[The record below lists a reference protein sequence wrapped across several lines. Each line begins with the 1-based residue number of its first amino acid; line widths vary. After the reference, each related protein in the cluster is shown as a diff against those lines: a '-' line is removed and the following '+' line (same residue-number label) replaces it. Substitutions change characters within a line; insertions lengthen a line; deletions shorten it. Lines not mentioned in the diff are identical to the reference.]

1 MLIHKPALL
10 QNLPDLSDLLVD
22 LGLAVFFTHA
32 LLTQILSHIKSLA
45 CILSQ

>member
-1 MLIHKPALL
+1 MLIHKPALV
-10 QNLPDLSDLLVD
+10 QDLSDLFDQLVD
-22 LGLAVFFTHA
+22 LDLAVFFTHA